1 MEYKSWKMHLAP
13 LIGHFM
19 DRKLGNI
26 GYCILWIRIHL
37 MKSCCQS
44 TEHAPALALLR
55 CGTLVDIH
63 LVSSPDPA
71 QWPALDI

>member
-44 TEHAPALALLR
+44 TEHAPALLR

-63 LVSSPDPA
+63 LVSTPDPA